1 MHGAFICKP
10 FIYVRKM
17 HEECSIYAGI
27 SLHESA
33 KSSANGGKILRTSVI
48 DSLVINEGGWGS
60 PRGSQRA
67 TRIVRSAK
75 TKGHTKG
82 IVHEYCLILRKLDAM
97 GEWRIPPRSH
107 YDFSFSVR

>member
-33 KSSANGGKILRTSVI
+33 KSSANGGKILSTSVI
-48 DSLVINEGGWGS
+48 DSLVINEGGVGVPLGVS
-60 PRGSQRA
+60 ARYPRCSKREDEESHQG
-67 TRIVRSAK
+67 
-75 TKGHTKG
+75 
-82 IVHEYCLILRKLDAM
+82 YCARMLPNFAQT
-97 GEWRIPPRSH
+97 GP
-107 YDFSFSVR
+107 